1 MMAMTPQEIAERCT
15 EVMWPDDHAARGLGI
30 TILSTIP
37 GGATVN
43 MPVRQD
49 MVNGHG
55 ICHGGFI
62 FALADTNFAYACNS
76 FNHRTVAAGVDINFV
91 APAHLGD
98 TLTAVGSMRHQ
109 GGRSGIYDIEVT
121 NQDGKTIAVF
131 RGRST
136 RIKGN
141 FFRRRRKSMN
151 THPPTHPQYPARRA
165 GVTSHLPRSAGE
177 AGRGC
182 CQLLA
187 PAPGGPAEAA

>member
-1 MMAMTPQEIAERCT
+1 MMSLTPQQVADRCT
-15 EVMWPDDHAARGLGI
+15 EVMWPDDHAAQGLGI
-30 TILSTIP
+30 TIASTTP
-37 GGATVN
+37 GGATVT

-76 FNHRTVAAGVDINFV
+76 FNHRAVAAGVDINFI

-98 TLTAVGSMRHQ
+98 TLTATGGARHQ

-121 NQDGKTIAVF
+121 NQNGKTIALF

-136 RIKGN
+136 RIRGH
-141 FFRRRRKSMN
+141 FFEESD
-151 THPPTHPQYPARRA
+151 
-165 GVTSHLPRSAGE
+165 SA
-177 AGRGC
+177 
-182 CQLLA
+182 
-187 PAPGGPAEAA
+187 